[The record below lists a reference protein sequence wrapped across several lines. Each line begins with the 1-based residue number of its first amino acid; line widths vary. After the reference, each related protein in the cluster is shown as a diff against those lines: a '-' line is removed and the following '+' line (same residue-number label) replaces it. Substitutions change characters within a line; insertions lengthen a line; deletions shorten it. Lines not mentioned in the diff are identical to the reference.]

1 MAGRPATVR
10 GGGLTSLHIGLIAF
24 VVVSVASLGGFIFQL
39 TKVKDAE
46 QRATS
51 AQRRLNDLGTPPGA
65 IGSYYAD
72 EAKARGSTVTGVMAD
87 DLNSL
92 AELIA
97 GTKESA
103 GEAIEQ
109 QSNALLGQ
117 IATAKAGVINPN
129 DTLLTAIRKLD
140 ERLTQQTNTN
150 RDLSDKLAEKEARV
164 ESLTQDLKAA
174 RDLYVEQVGE
184 LKAQTQQN
192 EEDFT
197 NKLAAKEAQLTELTN
212 ELEVKEQQLQQLNRE
227 GDQEKRELDLT
238 IARLT
243 RQIGDLQKKIQDLKP
258 GSFDPEA
265 ILTKA
270 DGRVLR
276 AIPGS
281 DVIYINLGAK
291 DDIKVGMGFEIYS
304 QTRSAARSLRGKA
317 SVEVVTLTEN
327 TGECRVIRT
336 TRGQPI
342 IEGDIVVNIAYER
355 SRKPKFVI
363 RGDFDLNYDGLV
375 DFDGADKI
383 RGIIRQ
389 WGGQVVPELDET
401 VDYVVI
407 GVAPRVPDV
416 GPDAS
421 DIVRD
426 QAERKLLE
434 LSEFRQLIDR
444 SRSMYIPV
452 ITQTQF
458 LFLTGYAGDAIVH
471 ER

>member
-1 MAGRPATVR
+1 MAGRPAMVR
-10 GGGLTSLHIGLIAF
+10 SGGLTSLHIGLIAF

-46 QRATS
+46 QRA
-51 AQRRLNDLGTPPGA
+51 ANNQRRLDDLGTPPGVL
-65 IGSYYAD
+65 GSYYAD
-72 EAKARGSTVTGVMAD
+72 EARSRNTTVTSVMTD
-87 DLNSL
+87 DISTM
-92 AELIA
+92 AELIT
-97 GTKESA
+97 GTKGNYGQTVETQA
-103 GEAIEQ
+103 NE
-109 QSNALLGQ
+109 LLNQ
-117 IATAKAGVINPN
+117 IAETKAGVINPN

-140 ERLTQQTNTN
+140 ERLTQESNTN
-150 RDLSDKLAEKEARV
+150 RNLSNELASKESQV
-164 ESLTQDLKAA
+164 ESLTQDLKST
-174 RDLYVEQVGE
+174 RDLYTDQVAE
-184 LKAQTQQN
+184 LKTQTQQN
-192 EEDFT
+192 EEDFA
-197 NKLAAKEAQLTELTN
+197 NKLAAKETQLTELTN
-212 ELEVKEQQLQQLNRE
+212 ELEVKEQQLQQYIRE
-227 GDQEKRELDLT
+227 GDTEKRELDLT

-281 DVIYINLGAK
+281 DVIYVNLGTE

-317 SVEVVTLTEN
+317 SVEVVTLSEN
-327 TGECRVIRT
+327 TAECRVIRT
-336 TRGQPI
+336 AAGQPI

-363 RGDFDLNYDGLV
+363 RGDFDINYDGLV
-375 DFDGADKI
+375 DFDGPDKI

-389 WGGQVVPELDET
+389 WGGQVVSELDET

-407 GVAPRVPDV
+407 GIAPRVPDV
-416 GPDAS
+416 AADAS
-421 DIVRD
+421 DVVRD
-426 QAERKLLE
+426 QAERKLLQ
-434 LSEFRQLIDR
+434 LSEFRRMIDR
-444 SRSMYIPV
+444 AQAMYIPV

-458 LFLTGYAGDAIVH
+458 LFLTGYAGDGIVR